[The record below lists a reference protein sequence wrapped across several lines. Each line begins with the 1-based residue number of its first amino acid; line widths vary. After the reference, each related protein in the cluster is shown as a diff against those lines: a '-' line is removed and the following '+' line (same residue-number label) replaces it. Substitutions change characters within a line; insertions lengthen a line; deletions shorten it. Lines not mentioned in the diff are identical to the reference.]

1 MFVYISPE
9 ANILDIRGT
18 PTPMIQKEPSKNK
31 TQTSLKGQNVTI
43 SPASQ
48 GLSSRCACMIE
59 IPVFLDLK
67 KFMKTT
73 EKIQVSIH
81 LDEETVPEVF
91 LDFQLLS
98 NIALQNDNFKRS
110 SIKKKC
116 NLS

>member
-9 ANILDIRGT
+9 ANILDIHGT
-18 PTPMIQKEPSKNK
+18 PRPMIQKEPSKNK

-48 GLSSRCACMIE
+48 GLSSRYACMIE

-73 EKIQVSIH
+73 EKIQVTSIWMRRQS
-81 LDEETVPEVF
+81 LKFF
-91 LDFQLLS
+91 LISNYFQTLLYKMTT
-98 NIALQNDNFKRS
+98 LRDHQL
-110 SIKKKC
+110 KKM
-116 NLS
+116 